1 MARIPDC
8 GNPYMPRL
16 AAIYTSPFAYA
27 FSLSFYSAMI
37 SSGVSLMCMRMYS
50 CRLIGFMRYKFDI
63 SIVMNLAPFVDMTLL
78 KRTLAISISA
88 VGVDTSPG

>member
-16 AAIYTSPFAYA
+16 AAIYTSPFAYS

-37 SSGVSLMCMRMYS
+37 SSGMSLMCMRVYS
-50 CRLIGFMRYKFDI
+50 FRLIVFMRYKFDM
-63 SIVMNLAPFVDMTLL
+63 SIVMNLEPFVDMTLL
-78 KRTLAISISA
+78 KRSLAISISD
-88 VGVDTSPG
+88 VGVDTLPG